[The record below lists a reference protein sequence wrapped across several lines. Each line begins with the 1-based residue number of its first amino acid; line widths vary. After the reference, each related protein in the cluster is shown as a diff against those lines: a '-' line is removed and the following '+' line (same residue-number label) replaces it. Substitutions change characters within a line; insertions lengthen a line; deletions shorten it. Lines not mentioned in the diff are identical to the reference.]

1 MTIGSYTISFELIAG
16 IIAFIAMIVGLA
28 GLVIPLIPGLIIIWL
43 AALGYGIAT
52 GFDTLGWIMFAV
64 MTVLMI
70 AGSQLDHLLMGAQ
83 AYKKGAPLWAILIA
97 LVMYIAGSFVVPII
111 GGIVAAILAL
121 FIVER
126 IRTRENQ
133 KALESVRGML
143 IGFAVAVAVRFV
155 AGVMM
160 IGSWLVWAFV

>member
-1 MTIGSYTISFELIAG
+1 MTIGSYTISLELIAG
-16 IIAFIAMIVGLA
+16 IIAFIAMIIGLA

-121 FIVER
+121 FAVEWL
-126 IRTRENQ
+126 RTRDRQ
-133 KALESVRGML
+133 KAFESVKGMVT
-143 IGFAVAVAVRFV
+143 GFAVAVAVRFV